1 MQLDNEQQMK
11 TNLENTSA
19 EKNFEQTS
27 QTTSTT
33 NTDSQED
40 GPIVMRVKKRDGQL
54 EAVNVNKIVNVVL
67 ACSGGLKEVDPMRVA
82 AKVIS
87 GLYDGAS
94 TKELD
99 QLCIQTAALLI
110 GEEPQY
116 SKLAS
121 RLLARFIG
129 EEVHNQNIR
138 NFYDSVT
145 AAHECGLIS
154 KEKFE
159 FVKEHKEALNIIVD
173 DTRTQRFEYFGLK
186 TVYDRY
192 LLKHPDSRQV
202 VETPQYFFLRVACGL
217 AKTFQEAKEFYDR
230 NEFNFLVLVV

>member
-99 QLCIQTAALLI
+99 HHQ
-110 GEEPQY
+110 
-116 SKLAS
+116 
-121 RLLARFIG
+121 
-129 EEVHNQNIR
+129 
-138 NFYDSVT
+138 
-145 AAHECGLIS
+145 
-154 KEKFE
+154 
-159 FVKEHKEALNIIVD
+159 
-173 DTRTQRFEYFGLK
+173 
-186 TVYDRY
+186 
-192 LLKHPDSRQV
+192 
-202 VETPQYFFLRVACGL
+202 
-217 AKTFQEAKEFYDR
+217 
-230 NEFNFLVLVV
+230 